1 MKVYDCCMYYNEDT
15 VLDIRLN
22 CLDAYVDKFV
32 IVESKFTHSGK
43 KRNLL
48 FDINQFK
55 RFKDKIIYLA
65 LDDEPREIETVYDK
79 DDEDLKS
86 FKYIENALKRE
97 NYQRNYISKGLS
109 DADAEDII
117 MVSDADEIPNLGK
130 LDLKKI
136 KNKLIFFQQ
145 KMFYYKL
152 NLYIDSFNWFGT
164 KACKKKDLISPQ
176 WLRNIKDRA
185 YPLWRIDTLFSKLK
199 YQNIYFV
206 NDGGWH
212 FSNIKNAKAIQEK
225 LRSYLHHIEFD
236 EEPLSVEKIDK
247 IMKEKKTIYDLK
259 VDKSVSKFNKG
270 QKLTTIDLKLLPN
283 YIQNN
288 IEKYKLWLD

>member
-1 MKVYDCCMYYNEDT
+1 MKVYDCFMYYDEDM
-15 VLDIRLN
+15 VVDIRLN
-22 CLDAYVDKFV
+22 CLDAYVDKFL
-32 IVESKFTHSGK
+32 IVESKFTHSGE

-55 RFKDKIIYLA
+55 RFKDKIIYLV
-65 LDDEPREIETVYDK
+65 LDDEPRGIETIYDEE
-79 DDEDLKS
+79 DEDSKS
-86 FKYIENALKRE
+86 FKSIENALRRE

-117 MVSDADEIPNLGK
+117 MVSDADEIPNLGN
-130 LDLKKI
+130 LDLKEI

-185 YPLWRIDTLFSKLK
+185 YPSWRIDTLFSKLK

-225 LRSYLHHIEFD
+225 LRTYLHHIEFD
-236 EEPLSVEKIDK
+236 ENPLSVEKIDK
-247 IMKEKKTIYDLK
+247 IIKEKKTIYDLK
-259 VDKSVSKFNKG
+259 VDKSISKFNKG
-270 QKLTTIDLKLLPN
+270 QKLTAIDLKLLPT

-288 IEKYKLWLD
+288 VGKFKLWLD

>member
-1 MKVYDCCMYYNEDT
+1 MKIYDCFMYYDEDT
-15 VLDIRLN
+15 VVDIRLN
-22 CLDAYVDKFV
+22 CLDAHVDKFL
-32 IVESKFTHSGK
+32 IVESKFTHSGR
-43 KRNLL
+43 KRDLL

-55 RFKDKIIYLA
+55 HFKNKIVYLV
-65 LDDEPREIETVYDK
+65 LDHEPQGIEII
-79 DDEDLKS
+79 DDEDDESAQS
-86 FKYIENALKRE
+86 FKSIENAIRRE
-97 NYQRNYISKGLS
+97 NYHRNYIARGLI

-117 MVSDADEIPNLGK
+117 MISDADEIPNLEN

-136 KNKLIFFQQ
+136 RNKLIIFQQ

-152 NLYIDSFNWFGT
+152 NLYLDSFSWCGS
-164 KACKKKDLISPQ
+164 KACRKKDLISPQ
-176 WLRNIKDRA
+176 WLRNVKDRN
-185 YPLWRIDTLFSKLK
+185 YSFWRIDTLFSKNK

-212 FSNIKNAKAIQEK
+212 FSNIKNAKEIKKK
-225 LRSYLHHIEFD
+225 LESYLHHREFD

-247 IMKEKKTIYDLK
+247 IIKEKKTIYDLK

-270 QKLTTIDLKLLPN
+270 QKLTTTDLKLLPN

-288 IEKYKLWLD
+288 VGKFKLWLD

>member
-1 MKVYDCCMYYNEDT
+1 MKVYDCFMYCDEDT
-15 VLDIRLN
+15 VVDIRLN

-55 RFKDKIIYLA
+55 RFKDKIVYLA
-65 LDDEPREIETVYDK
+65 LDHEPRGIETIYDE

-86 FKYIENALKRE
+86 FKYIENALERE
-97 NYQRNYISKGLS
+97 NYQRNYISKGLN

-225 LRSYLHHIEFD
+225 LRTYLHHIEFD
-236 EEPLSVEKIDK
+236 ENPLSVEKIEN
-247 IMKEKKTIYDLK
+247 IIKEKKTIYDLK
-259 VDKSVSKFNKG
+259 VDKSISKFNKG
-270 QKLTTIDLKLLPN
+270 QKLTAIDLKLLPT

-288 IEKYKLWLD
+288 VGKFKFWLD

>member
-1 MKVYDCCMYYNEDT
+1 MKVYDCFMYYDEDT

-32 IVESKFTHSGK
+32 IVESKFTHSGE

-55 RFKDKIIYLA
+55 RFKDKIIYLV
-65 LDDEPREIETVYDK
+65 LDDEPRGIETIYDEE
-79 DDEDLKS
+79 DEDSKS
-86 FKYIENALKRE
+86 FKSIENALRRE

-117 MVSDADEIPNLGK
+117 MVSDADEIPNLGN
-130 LDLKKI
+130 LDLKEI

-152 NLYIDSFNWFGT
+152 NLYLDTFNWVGT
-164 KACKKKDLISPQ
+164 KACRKKNLISPQ
-176 WLRNIKDRA
+176 WLRNVKDRS
-185 YPLWRIDTLFSKLK
+185 YPFWRIDCLFSKIK
-199 YQNIYFV
+199 YQDIYFV

-212 FSNIKNAKAIQEK
+212 FSNLKNAEAIEK
-225 LRSYLHHIEFD
+225 KLKSYLHHREFD
-236 EEPLSVEKIDK
+236 IEPLSVEKIDK
-247 IMKEKKTIYDLK
+247 IMGEKKPIYDLK
-259 VDKSVSKFNKG
+259 VDQRISKFNKG
-270 QKLTTIDLKLLPN
+270 QKLTTIDLKLLPK
-283 YIQNN
+283 YIQKN

>member
-1 MKVYDCCMYYNEDT
+1 MKVYDCFMYYDEDT
-15 VLDIRLN
+15 VVDIRLN
-22 CLDAYVDKFV
+22 YLDAYVDKFV
-32 IVESKFTHSGK
+32 IVESKFTHSGN
-43 KRNLL
+43 KRDLL
-48 FDINQFK
+48 FDINKFNH
-55 RFKDKIIYLA
+55 FKDKIIYLV
-65 LDDEPREIETVYDK
+65 LDNQPQEIAKIYDK
-79 DDEDLKS
+79 DNENSQS
-86 FKYIENALKRE
+86 FKSIENAIRRE
-97 NYQRNYISKGLS
+97 NYHRNYISRGLI

-117 MVSDADEIPNLGK
+117 MISDADEIPNLEN
-130 LDLKKI
+130 LDLRKI
-136 KNKLIFFQQ
+136 KNKLVIFRQ

-152 NLYIDSFNWFGT
+152 NLYLDSFSWCGSKT
-164 KACKKKDLISPQ
+164 CRKKNLISPQ
-176 WLRNIKDRA
+176 WLRNVKDRN
-185 YPLWRIDTLFSKLK
+185 YPFWRIDTLFSKNK

-212 FSNIKNAKAIQEK
+212 FSNIKNAKEIKEK
-225 LRSYLHHIEFD
+225 LKSYLHHREFD

>member
-1 MKVYDCCMYYNEDT
+1 MKIYDCFMYYDEDT
-15 VLDIRLN
+15 VVDIRLN
-22 CLDAYVDKFV
+22 CLDAYVDKFL

-55 RFKDKIIYLA
+55 RFKDKIIYLGP
-65 LDDEPREIETVYDK
+65 DDEPRGIETIYDE
-79 DDEDLKS
+79 DDKDLKS
-86 FKYIENALKRE
+86 FKYIENALVRE
-97 NYQRNYISKGLS
+97 NYQRNYISKGLN

-117 MVSDADEIPNLGK
+117 MVSDADEIPNLGN
-130 LDLKKI
+130 LDLKEI

-185 YPLWRIDTLFSKLK
+185 YPSWRIDTLFSKLK

-212 FSNIKNAKAIQEK
+212 FSNIKNAKAIQKK
-225 LRSYLHHIEFD
+225 LRTYLHHIEFD
-236 EEPLSVEKIDK
+236 ENPLSVEKIEN
-247 IMKEKKTIYDLK
+247 IIKEKKTIYDLK
-259 VDKSVSKFNKG
+259 VDKSISKFNKG
-270 QKLTTIDLKLLPN
+270 QKLTAIDLKLLPT

-288 IEKYKLWLD
+288 VGKFKLWLD

>member
-1 MKVYDCCMYYNEDT
+1 MKIYDCFMYYDEDT
-15 VLDIRLN
+15 VVDIRLN
-22 CLDAYVDKFV
+22 CLDAYVDKFL
-32 IVESKFTHSGK
+32 IVESKFTHSGR
-43 KRNLL
+43 KRGLL
-48 FDINQFK
+48 FDINKFK
-55 RFKDKIIYLA
+55 HFKDKIIYLVV
-65 LDDEPREIETVYDK
+65 DNEPQGIETIDDK
-79 DDEDLKS
+79 DDENAQS
-86 FKYIENALKRE
+86 FKSIENAIRRE
-97 NYQRNYISKGLS
+97 NYHRNYIGRGLI

-117 MVSDADEIPNLGK
+117 MISDADEIPNLEN
-130 LDLKKI
+130 LDLRKI
-136 KNKLIFFQQ
+136 KNKLVIFRQ

-152 NLYIDSFNWFGT
+152 NLYLDSFSWCGSKT
-164 KACKKKDLISPQ
+164 CRKKNLISPQ
-176 WLRNIKDRA
+176 WLRNVKDRN
-185 YPLWRIDTLFSKLK
+185 YPFWRIDTLFSKKK

-212 FSNIKNAKAIQEK
+212 FSNIKNAKEIKEK
-225 LRSYLHHIEFD
+225 LKSYLHHREFD

>member
-1 MKVYDCCMYYNEDT
+1 MKVYDCFMYCDEDT
-15 VLDIRLN
+15 VVDIRLN

-65 LDDEPREIETVYDK
+65 LDDEPRGIETIYDK
-79 DDEDLKS
+79 DGEDLKS

-164 KACKKKDLISPQ
+164 KACRKKDLISPQ

>member
-1 MKVYDCCMYYNEDT
+1 MKIYDCFMYYDEDT
-15 VLDIRLN
+15 VVDIRLN
-22 CLDAYVDKFV
+22 CLDAHVDKFL
-32 IVESKFTHSGK
+32 IVESKFTHSGR
-43 KRNLL
+43 KRDLL

-55 RFKDKIIYLA
+55 HFKNKIVYLV
-65 LDDEPREIETVYDK
+65 LDHEPQGIEII
-79 DDEDLKS
+79 DDEDDESAQS
-86 FKYIENALKRE
+86 FKSIENAIRRE
-97 NYQRNYISKGLS
+97 NYHRNYIARGLI

-117 MVSDADEIPNLGK
+117 MISDADEIPNLEN

-136 KNKLIFFQQ
+136 KNKLIIFQQ

-152 NLYIDSFNWFGT
+152 NLYLDSFSWCGS
-164 KACKKKDLISPQ
+164 KACRKKDLISPQ
-176 WLRNIKDRA
+176 WLRNVKDRN
-185 YPLWRIDTLFSKLK
+185 YSFWRIDTLFSKNK

-212 FSNIKNAKAIQEK
+212 FSNIKNAKEIKKKFE
-225 LRSYLHHIEFD
+225 SYLHHREFD

-247 IMKEKKTIYDLK
+247 IIKEKKTIYDLK

-270 QKLTTIDLKLLPN
+270 QKLTTTDLKLLPN

-288 IEKYKLWLD
+288 VGKFKLWLD

>member
-1 MKVYDCCMYYNEDT
+1 MKVYDCLMYYDEDT

-32 IVESKFTHSGK
+32 IVESKFTHSGE

-55 RFKDKIIYLA
+55 RFKDKIIYLV
-65 LDDEPREIETVYDK
+65 LDDEPRGIETIYDE
-79 DDEDLKS
+79 DDKDLKS
-86 FKYIENALKRE
+86 FKYIENALERE
-97 NYQRNYISKGLS
+97 NYQRNYISKGLN

-117 MVSDADEIPNLGK
+117 MVSDVDEIPNLGN
-130 LDLKKI
+130 LDLKEI

-225 LRSYLHHIEFD
+225 LRTYLHHIEFD
-236 EEPLSVEKIDK
+236 ENPLSVEKIEN
-247 IMKEKKTIYDLK
+247 IIKEKKTIYDLK
-259 VDKSVSKFNKG
+259 VDKSISKFNKG
-270 QKLTTIDLKLLPN
+270 QKLTAIDLKLLPT

-288 IEKYKLWLD
+288 VGKFKLWLD

>member
-1 MKVYDCCMYYNEDT
+1 MKIYDCFMYYDEDT
-15 VLDIRLN
+15 VVDIRLN
-22 CLDAYVDKFV
+22 CLDAYVDKFL

-65 LDDEPREIETVYDK
+65 LDDEPRGIETVYDK

-97 NYQRNYISKGLS
+97 NYQRNYISRGLS

-117 MVSDADEIPNLGK
+117 MVSDADEIPNLGN
-130 LDLKKI
+130 LDLKEI

-212 FSNIKNAKAIQEK
+212 FSNIKNAKAIQKK
-225 LRSYLHHIEFD
+225 LRTYLHHIEFD
-236 EEPLSVEKIDK
+236 ENPLSVEKIEN
-247 IMKEKKTIYDLK
+247 IIKEKKTIYDLK
-259 VDKSVSKFNKG
+259 VDKSISKFNKG
-270 QKLTTIDLKLLPN
+270 QKLTAIDLKLLPT

-288 IEKYKLWLD
+288 VGKFKLWLD

>member
-97 NYQRNYISKGLS
+97 NYQRNYISRGLS

-164 KACKKKDLISPQ
+164 KACRKKDLISPQ

>member
-1 MKVYDCCMYYNEDT
+1 MKVYDCFMYYDEDM
-15 VLDIRLN
+15 VVDIRLN

-32 IVESKFTHSGK
+32 IVESKFTHSGE

-55 RFKDKIIYLA
+55 RFKDKIIYLV
-65 LDDEPREIETVYDK
+65 LDDEPRGIETIYDEE
-79 DDEDLKS
+79 DEDSKS
-86 FKYIENALKRE
+86 FKSIENALRRE

-117 MVSDADEIPNLGK
+117 MVSDADEIPNLEN
-130 LDLKKI
+130 LDLKEI

-185 YPLWRIDTLFSKLK
+185 YPSWRIDTLFSKLK

-225 LRSYLHHIEFD
+225 LRTYLHHIEFD
-236 EEPLSVEKIDK
+236 ENPLSVEKIDK
-247 IMKEKKTIYDLK
+247 IIKEKKTIYDLK
-259 VDKSVSKFNKG
+259 VDKSISKFNKG
-270 QKLTTIDLKLLPN
+270 QKLTAIDLKLLPT

-288 IEKYKLWLD
+288 VGKFKLWLD

>member
-1 MKVYDCCMYYNEDT
+1 MKIYDCFMYYDEDT
-15 VLDIRLN
+15 VVDIRLN
-22 CLDAYVDKFV
+22 CLDAYVDKFL
-32 IVESKFTHSGK
+32 IVESKFTHSGR

-55 RFKDKIIYLA
+55 RFKDKIIYLV
-65 LDDEPREIETVYDK
+65 LDDEPRGIETIYDEE
-79 DDEDLKS
+79 DEDSKS
-86 FKYIENALKRE
+86 FKSIENALRRE

-117 MVSDADEIPNLGK
+117 MVSDADEIPNLGN
-130 LDLKKI
+130 LDLKEI

-225 LRSYLHHIEFD
+225 LRTYLHHIEFD
-236 EEPLSVEKIDK
+236 ENPLSVEKIEN
-247 IMKEKKTIYDLK
+247 IIKEKKTIYDLK
-259 VDKSVSKFNKG
+259 VDKSISKFNKG
-270 QKLTTIDLKLLPN
+270 QKLTAIDLKLLPT

-288 IEKYKLWLD
+288 VGKFKLWLD

>member
-22 CLDAYVDKFV
+22 CLDTYVDKFV

-97 NYQRNYISKGLS
+97 NYQRNYISRGLS

-164 KACKKKDLISPQ
+164 KACRKKDLISPQ

>member
-1 MKVYDCCMYYNEDT
+1 MKVYDCFMYYDEDT

-32 IVESKFTHSGK
+32 IVESKFTHSGE

-55 RFKDKIIYLA
+55 RFKDKIIYLM
-65 LDDEPREIETVYDK
+65 LDDEPRGIETIYDE

-86 FKYIENALKRE
+86 FKCIENALKRE

-117 MVSDADEIPNLGK
+117 MVSDADEIPNLGN
-130 LDLKKI
+130 LDLKEI
-136 KNKLIFFQQ
+136 INKLIFFQQ

-225 LRSYLHHIEFD
+225 LRTYLHHIEFD
-236 EEPLSVEKIDK
+236 ENPLSVEKIDK
-247 IMKEKKTIYDLK
+247 IIKEKKTIYDLK
-259 VDKSVSKFNKG
+259 VDKSISKFNKG
-270 QKLTTIDLKLLPN
+270 QKLTAIDLKLLPT

-288 IEKYKLWLD
+288 IGKFKLWLD

>member
-1 MKVYDCCMYYNEDT
+1 MKVYDCFMYCDEDT

-32 IVESKFTHSGK
+32 IVESKFTHSGE

-55 RFKDKIIYLA
+55 RFKDKIIYLV
-65 LDDEPREIETVYDK
+65 LDDEPRGIETIYDE
-79 DDEDLKS
+79 DDKDLKS
-86 FKYIENALKRE
+86 FKYIENALERE
-97 NYQRNYISKGLS
+97 NYQRNYISKGLN

-117 MVSDADEIPNLGK
+117 MVSDVDEIPNLGN
-130 LDLKKI
+130 LDLKEI

-225 LRSYLHHIEFD
+225 LRTYLHHIEFD
-236 EEPLSVEKIDK
+236 ENPLSVEKIEN
-247 IMKEKKTIYDLK
+247 IIKEKKTIYDLK
-259 VDKSVSKFNKG
+259 VDKSISKFNKG
-270 QKLTTIDLKLLPN
+270 QKLTAIDLKLLPT

-288 IEKYKLWLD
+288 VGKFKLWLD

>member
-1 MKVYDCCMYYNEDT
+1 MKIYDCFMYYDEDT
-15 VLDIRLN
+15 VVDIRLN
-22 CLDAYVDKFV
+22 CLDAYVDKFL
-32 IVESKFTHSGK
+32 IVESKFTHSGE

-55 RFKDKIIYLA
+55 RFKDKIIYLV
-65 LDDEPREIETVYDK
+65 LDDGPRGIETIYD
-79 DDEDLKS
+79 DDDKDLKS
-86 FKYIENALKRE
+86 FKYIENALERE

-117 MVSDADEIPNLGK
+117 MVSDADEIPNLGN
-130 LDLKKI
+130 LDLKEI

-185 YPLWRIDTLFSKLK
+185 YPSWRIDTLFSKLK

-225 LRSYLHHIEFD
+225 LRTYLHHIEF
-236 EEPLSVEKIDK
+236 ERNFLSVEKIEN
-247 IMKEKKTIYDLK
+247 IIKEKKTIYDLK
-259 VDKSVSKFNKG
+259 VDKSISKFNKG
-270 QKLTTIDLKLLPN
+270 QKLTAIDLKLLPT

-288 IEKYKLWLD
+288 VGKFKLWLD

>member
-1 MKVYDCCMYYNEDT
+1 MYYDEDT
-15 VLDIRLN
+15 VVDIRLN
-22 CLDAYVDKFV
+22 CLDAHVDKFL
-32 IVESKFTHSGK
+32 IVESKFTHSGR
-43 KRNLL
+43 KRDLL

-55 RFKDKIIYLA
+55 HFKNKIVYLV
-65 LDDEPREIETVYDK
+65 LDHEPQGIEII
-79 DDEDLKS
+79 DDEDDESAQS
-86 FKYIENALKRE
+86 FKSIENAIRRE
-97 NYQRNYISKGLS
+97 NYHRNYIARGLI

-117 MVSDADEIPNLGK
+117 MISDADEIPNLEN

-136 KNKLIFFQQ
+136 KNKLIIFQQ

-152 NLYIDSFNWFGT
+152 NLYLDSFSWCGS
-164 KACKKKDLISPQ
+164 KACRKKDLISPQ
-176 WLRNIKDRA
+176 WLRNVKDRN
-185 YPLWRIDTLFSKLK
+185 YSFWRIDTLFSKNK

-212 FSNIKNAKAIQEK
+212 FSNIKNAKEIKKK
-225 LRSYLHHIEFD
+225 LESYLHHREFD

-247 IMKEKKTIYDLK
+247 IIKEKKTIYDLK

-270 QKLTTIDLKLLPN
+270 QKLTTTDLKLLPN

-288 IEKYKLWLD
+288 VGKFKLWLD

>member
-1 MKVYDCCMYYNEDT
+1 MKIYDCFMYYDEDT
-15 VLDIRLN
+15 VVDIRLN
-22 CLDAYVDKFV
+22 CLDAYVDKFL

-55 RFKDKIIYLA
+55 RFKDKIIYLV
-65 LDDEPREIETVYDK
+65 LDDEPRGIETIYDEE
-79 DDEDLKS
+79 DEDSKS
-86 FKYIENALKRE
+86 FKSIENALRRE
-97 NYQRNYISKGLS
+97 NYQRNYISKGLG

-117 MVSDADEIPNLGK
+117 MVSDADEIPNLGN
-130 LDLKKI
+130 LDLKEI

-212 FSNIKNAKAIQEK
+212 FSNIKNAKAIEEK
-225 LRSYLHHIEFD
+225 LKSYLHHREFD
-236 EEPLSVEKIDK
+236 IEPLSIEKIDK
-247 IMKEKKTIYDLK
+247 IIKEKKTIYDLK

-270 QKLTTIDLKLLPN
+270 QKLKTIDLKLLPN

>member
-1 MKVYDCCMYYNEDT
+1 MKIYDCFMYYDEDT
-15 VLDIRLN
+15 VVDIRLN
-22 CLDAYVDKFV
+22 CLDAYVDKFL
-32 IVESKFTHSGK
+32 IVESKFTHSGR
-43 KRNLL
+43 KRGLL
-48 FDINQFK
+48 FDINKFK
-55 RFKDKIIYLA
+55 HFKDKIIYLVV
-65 LDDEPREIETVYDK
+65 DHEPQGIETIDDK
-79 DDEDLKS
+79 DDKSAQS
-86 FKYIENALKRE
+86 FKSIENAIRRE
-97 NYQRNYISKGLS
+97 NYHRNYIGRGLI

-117 MVSDADEIPNLGK
+117 MISDADEIPNLEN
-130 LDLKKI
+130 LDLRKI
-136 KNKLIFFQQ
+136 KNKLVIFRQ

-152 NLYIDSFNWFGT
+152 NLYLDSFSWCGSKT
-164 KACKKKDLISPQ
+164 CRKKNLISPQ
-176 WLRNIKDRA
+176 WLRNVKDRN
-185 YPLWRIDTLFSKLK
+185 YPSWRIDTLFSKNK

-212 FSNIKNAKAIQEK
+212 FSNIKNAKEIKEK
-225 LRSYLHHIEFD
+225 LKSYLHHREFD

>member
-22 CLDAYVDKFV
+22 CLDTYVDKFV

-97 NYQRNYISKGLS
+97 NYQRNYISRGLS
-109 DADAEDII
+109 DADAKDII

-164 KACKKKDLISPQ
+164 KACRKKDLISPQ

>member
-1 MKVYDCCMYYNEDT
+1 MKIYDCFMYYDEDT
-15 VLDIRLN
+15 VVDIRLN
-22 CLDAYVDKFV
+22 CLDAYVDKFL
-32 IVESKFTHSGK
+32 IVESKFTHSGR
-43 KRNLL
+43 KRGLL
-48 FDINQFK
+48 FDINKFK
-55 RFKDKIIYLA
+55 HFKDKIIYLVV
-65 LDDEPREIETVYDK
+65 DNEPQGIETIDDK
-79 DDEDLKS
+79 DDDSAQS
-86 FKYIENALKRE
+86 FKSIENAIRRE
-97 NYQRNYISKGLS
+97 NYHRNYIGRGLI

-117 MVSDADEIPNLGK
+117 MISDADEIPNLEN
-130 LDLKKI
+130 LDLRKI
-136 KNKLIFFQQ
+136 KNKLIFFEQ

-152 NLYIDSFNWFGT
+152 NLYLDSFSWCGSKT
-164 KACKKKDLISPQ
+164 CRKKNLISPQ
-176 WLRNIKDRA
+176 WLRNVKDRN
-185 YPLWRIDTLFSKLK
+185 YPFWRIDTLFSKNK

-212 FSNIKNAKAIQEK
+212 FSNIKNAKEIKEK
-225 LRSYLHHIEFD
+225 LKSYLHHREFD

>member
-1 MKVYDCCMYYNEDT
+1 MKVYDCFMYYDEDT

-22 CLDAYVDKFV
+22 CLDAYVYKFV
-32 IVESKFTHSGK
+32 IVESKFTHSGE

-55 RFKDKIIYLA
+55 RFKDKIIYLM
-65 LDDEPREIETVYDK
+65 LDDETRGIETIYDE
-79 DDEDLKS
+79 DDKDLKS
-86 FKYIENALKRE
+86 FKYIEKDLERE
-97 NYQRNYISKGLS
+97 NYQRNYISKGLN

-117 MVSDADEIPNLGK
+117 MVSDVDEIPNLGN
-130 LDLKKI
+130 LDLKEI

-225 LRSYLHHIEFD
+225 LRTYLHHIEFD
-236 EEPLSVEKIDK
+236 ENPLSVEKIDK
-247 IMKEKKTIYDLK
+247 IIKEKKTIYDLK
-259 VDKSVSKFNKG
+259 VDKSISKFNKG
-270 QKLTTIDLKLLPN
+270 QKLTAIDLKLLPT

-288 IEKYKLWLD
+288 IGKFKLWLD

>member
-32 IVESKFTHSGK
+32 IVESKFTHSGR
-43 KRNLL
+43 KRDLL
-48 FDINQFK
+48 FDINKFK
-55 RFKDKIIYLA
+55 HFKDKIIYLVV
-65 LDDEPREIETVYDK
+65 DNEPQGIETVYDK

-97 NYQRNYISKGLS
+97 NYQRNYISRGLS

-185 YPLWRIDTLFSKLK
+185 YPLWRIDTLFSKFK

>member
-1 MKVYDCCMYYNEDT
+1 MYYDEDT
-15 VLDIRLN
+15 VVDIRLN
-22 CLDAYVDKFV
+22 CLDAHVDKFL
-32 IVESKFTHSGK
+32 IVESKFTHSGR
-43 KRNLL
+43 KRDLL

-55 RFKDKIIYLA
+55 HFKNKIVYLV
-65 LDDEPREIETVYDK
+65 LDHEPQGIEII
-79 DDEDLKS
+79 DDEDDESAQS
-86 FKYIENALKRE
+86 FKSIENAIRRE
-97 NYQRNYISKGLS
+97 NYHRNYIARGLI

-117 MVSDADEIPNLGK
+117 MISDADEIPNLEN

-136 KNKLIFFQQ
+136 KNKLIIFQQ

-152 NLYIDSFNWFGT
+152 NLYLDSFSWCGS
-164 KACKKKDLISPQ
+164 KACRKKDLISPQ
-176 WLRNIKDRA
+176 WLRNVKDRN
-185 YPLWRIDTLFSKLK
+185 YSFWRIDTLFSKNK

-212 FSNIKNAKAIQEK
+212 FSNIKNAKEIKEK
-225 LRSYLHHIEFD
+225 LESYLHHREFD

-247 IMKEKKTIYDLK
+247 IIKEKKTIYDLK

-270 QKLTTIDLKLLPN
+270 QKLTTTDLKLLPN

-288 IEKYKLWLD
+288 VGKFKLWLD

>member
-1 MKVYDCCMYYNEDT
+1 MKIYDCFMYYDEDT
-15 VLDIRLN
+15 VVDIRLN
-22 CLDAYVDKFV
+22 CLDAYVDKFL
-32 IVESKFTHSGK
+32 IVESKFTHSGR
-43 KRNLL
+43 KRGLL
-48 FDINQFK
+48 FDINKFK
-55 RFKDKIIYLA
+55 HFKDKIIYLVV
-65 LDDEPREIETVYDK
+65 DNEPQGIETIDDK
-79 DDEDLKS
+79 DDESAQS
-86 FKYIENALKRE
+86 FKSIENAIRRE
-97 NYQRNYISKGLS
+97 NYHRNYISRGLI

-117 MVSDADEIPNLGK
+117 MISDADEIPNLEN
-130 LDLKKI
+130 LDLRKI
-136 KNKLIFFQQ
+136 KNKLVIFRQ

-152 NLYIDSFNWFGT
+152 NLYLDSFSWCGSKT
-164 KACKKKDLISPQ
+164 CRKKNLISPQ
-176 WLRNIKDRA
+176 WLRNVKDRN
-185 YPLWRIDTLFSKLK
+185 YPFWRIDTLFSKNK

-212 FSNIKNAKAIQEK
+212 FSNIKNAKEIKEK
-225 LRSYLHHIEFD
+225 LKSYLHHREFD